1 MNPDLDPTDG
11 MISRSALAGEVLVFR
26 MKQLSENIYSASWL
40 HDLEFRVWDMAFGGE
55 NTFGG
60 IAVTGRMAKL
70 FRDLATLADGWWVWP
85 DTVGEDGS
93 DAIFIPMERWK
104 ECLARRSDRKPSP

>member
-11 MISRSALAGEVLVFR
+11 MISRSALAVEVLGFR
-26 MKQLSENIYSASWL
+26 MKQLSEDIHCASWL
-40 HDLEFRVWDMAFGGE
+40 TDLQFQVWDMAFGGE
-55 NTFGG
+55 NTFEG
-60 IAVTGRMAKL
+60 IPVTDRMAKL

-85 DTVGEDGS
+85 DTVGEKGS

-104 ECLARRSDRKPSP
+104 ECLARRREGKPSP